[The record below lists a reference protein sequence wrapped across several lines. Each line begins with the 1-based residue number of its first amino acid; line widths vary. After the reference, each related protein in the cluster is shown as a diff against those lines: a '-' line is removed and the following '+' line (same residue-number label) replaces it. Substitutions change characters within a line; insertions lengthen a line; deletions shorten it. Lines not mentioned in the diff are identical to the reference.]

1 MHRYALD
8 ALDETAINIANTMCN
23 ERSSNKEKCEG
34 CRVLLEHH
42 MAKYAGRS
50 DSFHPGVHRALA
62 VCFSKLGMG
71 RQATEVLQQSG
82 ALTGEATVS
91 AAMHGS
97 LHQVFEAAQGSITDL
112 AIGVMTFGASLAK
125 QSFFEKDPKKF
136 IYHSVRACVAGLR
149 LEPGL
154 PTLRL
159 RLDCAQRVF
168 YAGQY
173 RSAERM
179 YAIALLRRY
188 DNARKTLMQ
197 HSVALAAEAYNGIGA
212 SIEMQH
218 ERLDVSALAY
228 GQAVKLAA
236 DYHTAFFSY
245 AHIKVRAPRL
255 LRHVLLPA
263 F

>member
-1 MHRYALD
+1 MHSYALD
-8 ALDETAINIANTMCN
+8 AMDETAINIANTMCN
-23 ERSSNKEKCEG
+23 DRSKNKEKCEG

-42 MAKYAGRS
+42 MANFARRG
-50 DSFHPGVHRALA
+50 DSFHPGIHRALA
-62 VCFSKLGMG
+62 VCLSKLGMG

-91 AAMHGS
+91 AATHGS
-97 LHQVFEAAQGSITDL
+97 LDQVFEAAQGSMSDL
-112 AIGVMTFGASLAK
+112 AIGIMTFGASLAK

-149 LEPGL
+149 INPELS
-154 PTLRL
+154 TLRL

-168 YAGQY
+168 YAAAY

-179 YAIALLRRY
+179 YTIALLRRY
-188 DNARKTLMQ
+188 GNGSQTLLQ
-197 HSVALAAEAYNGIGA
+197 HSVALAAEAFNGIGA

-228 GQAVKLAA
+228 VAC
-236 DYHTAFFSY
+236 F
-245 AHIKVRAPRL
+245 PRWL
-255 LRHVLLPA
+255 L
-263 F
+263 